1 MATLFPGQSLHPG
14 QQLQSDNKRFVLT
27 MQTDGNV
34 VLYDANGHP
43 LWATNTSRGA
53 TPREFVMQTDGNLVL
68 YSTDGVPR
76 WASNTSKNPGAFLN
90 VQDDGN
96 LVVYRTG
103 SRTETADNALWA
115 AGSNASLKSAPPQAS
130 GFVQEILAAHN
141 RYRAEVGAPP
151 LQWSDELATS
161 AKQWADHL
169 ASTGDWA
176 HSMPSGEGQSL
187 AKGSN
192 GSLTLSQMVDM
203 WGNEK
208 QFYKPGSFPD
218 VSTNGNWGD
227 VGHYTQMIWRNTT
240 HVGGGVSTGNG
251 WDFLVCNYSPAGNVM
266 GERAT

>member
-1 MATLFPGQSLHPG
+1 MATLFPGQSLRPG

-43 LWATNTSRGA
+43 LWATNTWKGIA
-53 TPREFVMQTDGNLVL
+53 PREFVMQTDGNLVL
-68 YSTDGVPR
+68 YSTDGVAR
-76 WASNTSKNPGAFLN
+76 WASNTWKNPGAFLN

-96 LVVYRTG
+96 LVVYRAG

-115 AGSNASLKSAPPQAS
+115 AGSNARPPGPPPPT

-151 LQWSDELATS
+151 LQWSDDLAGT

-169 ASTGDWA
+169 ASIGRLE
-176 HSMPSGEGQSL
+176 HSMPPGEGQNL
-187 AKGSN
+187 ASGS
-192 GSLTLSQMVDM
+192 SSQFTLSQLVDM

-208 QFYKPGSFPD
+208 QFYKPGNFPD
-218 VSTNGNWGD
+218 VSTSGNWPD

-240 HVGGGVSTGNG
+240 HVGGAVSTGNG
-251 WDFLVCNYSPAGNVM
+251 NDFLVCNYSPAGNVE
-266 GERAT
+266 GERVS